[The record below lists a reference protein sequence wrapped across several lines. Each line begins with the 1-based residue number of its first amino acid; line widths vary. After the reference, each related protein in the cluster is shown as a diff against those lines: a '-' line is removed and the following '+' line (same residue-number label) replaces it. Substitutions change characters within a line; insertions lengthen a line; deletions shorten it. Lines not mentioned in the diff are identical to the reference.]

1 MMTDVHVPCCLPPG
15 TLTLM
20 LPDILHLCVLIGIVV
35 TMMAM
40 LSHLT
45 YGYRVYHM
53 SDLAQ
58 AVAFWMQSVLL
69 GFDVRCVNCSR
80 VRGLCLY
87 LNGQD
92 THHVERQGVML
103 N

>member
-1 MMTDVHVPCCLPPG
+1 MMTDVHVPCFLPPG

-80 VRGLCLY
+80 VGGLCLY
-87 LNGQD
+87 VNGQD
-92 THHVERQGVML
+92 THHVERQR
-103 N
+103 